1 VLNIA
6 YFGPDLNFSED
17 SAIMDPFR
25 VEVPAP
31 MAEKKILLVDYDSKS
46 REALAALFA
55 SFHFQI
61 ITASDGAI
69 AYETFKIEN
78 PDLVILEAI
87 LPKLHGFDLTR
98 RISQDSKGRVPVIIV
113 TGLYRGPQY
122 KHEALTSFGAAAY
135 FEKPFD
141 GDSLLRTALDLL
153 KEKTDIGV
161 ILPTTAE
168 VMAYLSARLR
178 SEVPHSAA
186 PLGTG

>member
-1 VLNIA
+1 
-6 YFGPDLNFSED
+6 
-17 SAIMDPFR
+17 
-25 VEVPAP
+25 
-31 MAEKKILLVDYDSKS
+31 MAEKKILLVDYDPKS

-61 ITASDGAI
+61 ITASDGLT

-161 ILPTTAE
+161 VLPTPSE
-168 VMAYLSARLR
+168 VMAYLARLR
-178 SEVPHSAA
+178 VEAPDPAAA
-186 PLGTG
+186 PPGAG

>member
-1 VLNIA
+1 M
-6 YFGPDLNFSED
+6 E
-17 SAIMDPFR
+17 
-25 VEVPAP
+25 PA
-31 MAEKKILLVDYDSKS
+31 MAEKKILLVDYDAKS
-46 REALAALFA
+46 RETLAALFA
-55 SFHFQI
+55 PFHFQI
-61 ITASDGAI
+61 ITAADGAT

-98 RISQDSKGRVPVIIV
+98 RISQESKGRVPVIIV

-153 KEKTDIGV
+153 RERTDVGID
-161 ILPTTAE
+161 LPSVAE
-168 VMAYLSARLR
+168 VMAYLSARLKA
-178 SEVPHSAA
+178 EAPDPAA
-186 PLGTG
+186 TVRPG